1 MKKQIL
7 WYSLSIAT
15 ATVMVGCNTGGGS
28 DGCNTEEPDWTS
40 QVAPMT
46 SEDDA
51 KAAATVVHAVDVV
64 TGGELLGGFSVKT
77 ADSDTQNSIDALT
90 KLLTP
95 DMSAKNEKLAALREK
110 KSEKNTPSFIPY
122 PEGPQECSY
131 GGTVTITTEG
141 MIPNGP
147 SEEHQSLTYSFND
160 CVEDPE
166 YIGEVTGNLFYIFG
180 QAFEYINNGISA
192 TVEDGGPRVTLNG
205 KLSAEF
211 TRYDGVSDLPAWV
224 GPPSWSSDPDE
235 GRPDTVEN
243 NYLRGEINSDD
254 FSATFTTGEESSMR
268 FESDMNIYF
277 EDRYMNQFLWN
288 DGPRENQIPEAGF
301 FNEGWYLIIG
311 ANGCLELTATEG
323 PETYN
328 VLSMRTLGLEA
339 IMHMDDNN
347 DVWMVEKT
355 VSPNPAEDPDPLMLK
370 LDGFLEISSGEGDI
384 GLSFKADDFY
394 RGYDGYWTEE
404 QGGANIYET
413 IMMGYLGSDCMG
425 GMLFVEGAFTGGS
438 SDNFPD
444 TGYIAFF
451 AQVPDGENPLGT
463 LNFSSGATLNLN
475 QTLYSY
481 HSWSDITSG
490 SCSITPEP

>member
-15 ATVMVGCNTGGGS
+15 AAVMVGCSSGGSS
-28 DGCNTEEPDWTS
+28 DGCNTEEPAWTS

-46 SEDDA
+46 SEADA
-51 KAAATVVHAVDVV
+51 KAAATVLHTVDVI
-64 TGGELLGGFSVKT
+64 TSGELLGGFSAQT
-77 ADSDTQNSIDALT
+77 ANSDTQNAIDALT
-90 KLLTP
+90 NLLTP
-95 DMSAKNEKLAALREK
+95 DMSAKNEKLTALKEK
-110 KSEKNTPSFIPY
+110 KSGGKSSLGA
-122 PEGPQECSY
+122 PEGPQACSG
-131 GGTVTITTEG
+131 GGTYTEIYNES
-141 MIPNGP
+141 IPEGP
-147 SEEHQSLTYSFND
+147 GDEYIESLTYSFDD
-160 CVEDPE
+160 CVEE
-166 YIGEVTGNLFYIFG
+166 TGIIGYVTGNLLNIFG
-180 QAFEYINNGISA
+180 QAINGVSA
-192 TVEDGGPRVTLNG
+192 TDEGGPRVTLNG
-205 KLSAEF
+205 ELGAMFKSYRGE
-211 TRYDGVSDLPAWV
+211 SDLPAWV
-224 GPPSWSSDPDE
+224 GPPSWSSDADE
-235 GRPDTVEN
+235 ERPDTVEN

-277 EDRYMNQFLWN
+277 EDRYLNQFLWN

-490 SCSITPEP
+490 SCSITSEP